1 VGFNLLSKIG
11 AVLAVVGILGYV
23 IIFPSVIAKDGQ
35 DFKDQFS
42 VDANGVE
49 TFGDYNSGDL
59 VTIVDK
65 ISRIQYNNDK
75 TSVWVE
81 SIGKSDTDLRFI
93 FNKNLMD
100 DFGVGSNVVITFEV
114 GNSGQS
120 ESVINEDISTRPST
134 MYDYIFIILTVTG
147 FGLVVFGFVRSAK
160 QRLSPVA
167 TQDDWGLPAPPPPA
181 MAPAPVAPPAV
192 PPQPQY
198 PPSMAAIP
206 QTDSGSTSSDYSQM
220 NPDITGMSFSA
231 VQPASMTIT
240 VPPGV
245 VPGQVL
251 TVTMPSG
258 QVVNV
263 QVPPGCVPGSQ
274 FTISV
279 TQ

>member
-1 VGFNLLSKIG
+1 MGFNLLSKIG
-11 AVLAVVGILGYV
+11 AVLAVVGILGYA

-81 SIGKSDTDLRFI
+81 SIGKSDNDLRFI

-134 MYDYIFIILTVTG
+134 MYDYIFIILTAAG
-147 FGLVVFGFVRSAK
+147 FGLVVFGFVKAR
-160 QRLSPVA
+160 RRPVA
-167 TQDDWGLPAPPPPA
+167 PPQDDWGLPVPPPPA
-181 MAPAPVAPPAV
+181 MAPAPVAPLGL
-192 PPQPQY
+192 PPQPQN

-263 QVPPGCVPGSQ
+263 QVPPGCAPGSQ

>member
-11 AVLAVVGILGYV
+11 AVLAVVGILGYA

-35 DFKDQFS
+35 DFEDQFS

-65 ISRIQYNNDK
+65 ISRMQYDNDK

-93 FNKNLMD
+93 FNKNLMS
-100 DFGVGSNVVITFEV
+100 DFGVGSNIVITFEV

-134 MYDYIFIILTVTG
+134 MYDYIFIILTAAG

-167 TQDDWGLPAPPPPA
+167 TQDDWGSPAPPA

-206 QTDSGSTSSDYSQM
+206 QTGYASSDSSQM
-220 NPDITGMSFSA
+220 NSDVTGMSFSA

-263 QVPPGCVPGSQ
+263 QVPPGCAPGSQ

>member
-1 VGFNLLSKIG
+1 MGFNLLSKIG
-11 AVLAVVGILGYV
+11 AVLAVVGILGYA

-35 DFKDQFS
+35 DFEDQFS

-65 ISRIQYNNDK
+65 ISRMQYDNDK

-93 FNKNLMD
+93 FNKNLMS
-100 DFGVGSNVVITFEV
+100 DFGVGSNIVITFEV
-114 GNSGQS
+114 GSSGQS

-134 MYDYIFIILTVTG
+134 MYDYIFIILTAAG

-181 MAPAPVAPPAV
+181 MAPAPVAPPAMAPPPPL
-192 PPQPQY
+192 PPQPA
-198 PPSMAAIP
+198 P
-206 QTDSGSTSSDYSQM
+206 TSQM
-220 NPDITGMSFSA
+220 NPDVTGTSFSTA
-231 VQPASMTIT
+231 QPASMTIT

-263 QVPPGCVPGSQ
+263 QVPPGCASGSQ

>member
-1 VGFNLLSKIG
+1 VRFTLLSKIG
-11 AVLAVVGILGYV
+11 AVLAVIGVIGYV
-23 IIFPSVIAKDGQ
+23 VIFPSVIAKDGQ
-35 DFKDQFS
+35 DFVDQFS

-49 TFGDYNSGDL
+49 TFGDYDSGDT
-59 VTIVDK
+59 VTIVDT
-65 ISRIQYNNDK
+65 ISRMQHDDGK

-81 SIGKSDTDLRFI
+81 SIGKSDSDLRFI
-93 FNKNLMD
+93 FSKNLMN
-100 DFGVGSNVVITFEV
+100 DFGVGSMIVITFEV
-114 GNSGQS
+114 GTSGQS
-120 ESVINEDISTRPST
+120 ETVINEDITTRPST
-134 MYDYIFIILTVTG
+134 MYDYIFIILTVLG
-147 FGLVVFGFVRSAK
+147 VVLLVFGFVRSAK
-160 QRLSPVA
+160 KRLSPVA
-167 TQDDWGLPAPPPPA
+167 PQDDWGSPAPPV

-206 QTDSGSTSSDYSQM
+206 QSESPSSDYSQM
-220 NPDITGMSFSA
+220 NPDVTGMSFSA
-231 VQPASMTIT
+231 AQPASMTIT

-245 VPGQVL
+245 VSGQVL

-263 QVPPGCVPGSQ
+263 QVPPGCAPGSQ

>member
-1 VGFNLLSKIG
+1 MHFNLLSKIG
-11 AVLAVVGILGYV
+11 AVLAVIGVIGYV
-23 IIFPSVIAKDGQ
+23 VIFPSVIAKDGQ
-35 DFKDQFS
+35 DFVDQFS

-49 TFGDYNSGDL
+49 TFGDYDSGDT
-59 VTIVDK
+59 VTIVDT
-65 ISRIQYNNDK
+65 ISRMQYDDGK

-81 SIGKSDTDLRFI
+81 SIGKSDSDLRFI
-93 FNKNLMD
+93 FSKNLMN
-100 DFGVGSNVVITFEV
+100 DFGVGSMIVITFEV
-114 GNSGQS
+114 GTSGQS
-120 ESVINEDISTRPST
+120 ETVINEDITTRPST
-134 MYDYIFIILTVTG
+134 MYDYIFIILTVLG
-147 FGLVVFGFVRSAK
+147 VVLLVFGFVRSAK
-160 QRLSPVA
+160 QRLSPVT
-167 TQDDWGLPAPPPPA
+167 TQDDWGIPAPPV

-206 QTDSGSTSSDYSQM
+206 QSQSPSLDSSQM
-220 NPDITGMSFSA
+220 NPDVTGMSFSA
-231 VQPASMTIT
+231 TQPASMTLT

-263 QVPPGCVPGSQ
+263 QVPPSCAPGSQ

>member
-1 VGFNLLSKIG
+1 MGFNLLSKIG

-134 MYDYIFIILTVTG
+134 MYDYIFIILTAAG
-147 FGLVVFGFVRSAK
+147 FGLVVFGFVKAR
-160 QRLSPVA
+160 RRPVA
-167 TQDDWGLPAPPPPA
+167 TQDDWGLPAPPPA
-181 MAPAPVAPPAV
+181 MAPAPVAPMAPPAV
-192 PPQPQY
+192 PPPQV
-198 PPSMAAIP
+198 PS
-206 QTDSGSTSSDYSQM
+206 SNSQI
-220 NPDITGMSFSA
+220 NPDVTGMSFSA

-263 QVPPGCVPGSQ
+263 QVPPGCAPGSQ

>member
-1 VGFNLLSKIG
+1 MRFTLLSKIG
-11 AVLAVVGILGYV
+11 AVLAVIGVIGYV
-23 IIFPSVIAKDGQ
+23 VIFPSVIAKDGQ
-35 DFKDQFS
+35 DFVAQFS

-49 TFGDYNSGDL
+49 TFGDYDSGDT
-59 VTIVDK
+59 VTIVDT
-65 ISRIQYNNDK
+65 ISRMQYDDGK

-81 SIGKSDTDLRFI
+81 SIGKSDSDLRFI
-93 FNKNLMD
+93 FSKNLMN
-100 DFGVGSNVVITFEV
+100 DFGVGSMIVITFEV
-114 GNSGQS
+114 GTSGQS
-120 ESVINEDISTRPST
+120 ETVINEDITTRPST
-134 MYDYIFIILTVTG
+134 MYDYIFIILTVVG
-147 FGLVVFGFVRSAK
+147 VVLLVFGFVRSAK

-167 TQDDWGLPAPPPPA
+167 TQDDWGLPAPPPQA
-181 MAPAPVAPPAV
+181 VAPAPVAPPAV

-206 QTDSGSTSSDYSQM
+206 QSQSPSS
-220 NPDITGMSFSA
+220 A
-231 VQPASMTIT
+231 AASMTIT

-245 VPGQVL
+245 VSGQVL

-263 QVPPGCVPGSQ
+263 QVPPGCAPGSQ

>member
-1 VGFNLLSKIG
+1 MGFNLLSKVG
-11 AVLAVVGILGYV
+11 AVLAVVGILGYA

-35 DFKDQFS
+35 DFEDQFS

-65 ISRIQYNNDK
+65 ISRIQYDNDK

-81 SIGKSDTDLRFI
+81 SIGKSDKDLRFI
-93 FNKNLMD
+93 FNKNLMN
-100 DFGVGSNVVITFEV
+100 DFGVGSNIVITFEV

-134 MYDYIFIILTVTG
+134 MYDYIFIILTVAG
-147 FGLVVFGFVRSAK
+147 VGLVVFGFVKAR
-160 QRLSPVA
+160 QQPVA
-167 TQDDWGLPAPPPPA
+167 QDDWGLPAPPPPA
-181 MAPAPVAPPAV
+181 MAPAPVAPPAMAPPAV
-192 PPQPQY
+192 PPPQA
-198 PPSMAAIP
+198 PSIN
-206 QTDSGSTSSDYSQM
+206 SQI
-220 NPDITGMSFSA
+220 NPEVTGMSFSA
-231 VQPASMTIT
+231 AQPASMTIT

-263 QVPPGCVPGSQ
+263 QVPPGCAPGSQ

>member
-1 VGFNLLSKIG
+1 MGFNLLSKIG
-11 AVLAVVGILGYV
+11 AVLAVVGILGYA

-35 DFKDQFS
+35 DFEDQFS

-65 ISRIQYNNDK
+65 ISRMQYDNDK

-93 FNKNLMD
+93 FNKNLMS
-100 DFGVGSNVVITFEV
+100 DFGVGSNIVITFEV

-134 MYDYIFIILTVTG
+134 MYDYIFIILTAAG

-167 TQDDWGLPAPPPPA
+167 TQDDWGSPAPPA

-206 QTDSGSTSSDYSQM
+206 QTGYASSDSSQM
-220 NPDITGMSFSA
+220 NSDVTGMSFSA
-231 VQPASMTIT
+231 AQPVSMTIT

-245 VPGQVL
+245 VSGQVL

-263 QVPPGCVPGSQ
+263 QVPPGCAPGSQ

>member
-1 VGFNLLSKIG
+1 MGFNLLSKIG

-81 SIGKSDTDLRFI
+81 SIGKSDNDLRFI

-134 MYDYIFIILTVTG
+134 MYDYIFIILTAAG
-147 FGLVVFGFVRSAK
+147 FGLVVFGFVKAR
-160 QRLSPVA
+160 RRPVA

>member
-11 AVLAVVGILGYV
+11 AVLAVVGILGYA

-35 DFKDQFS
+35 DFEDQFS

-65 ISRIQYNNDK
+65 ISRMQYDNDK

-93 FNKNLMD
+93 FNKNLMS
-100 DFGVGSNVVITFEV
+100 DFGVGSNIVITFEV

-134 MYDYIFIILTVTG
+134 MYDYIFIILTAAG

-167 TQDDWGLPAPPPPA
+167 TQDDWGSPAPPA

-206 QTDSGSTSSDYSQM
+206 QTGYASSDSSQM
-220 NPDITGMSFSA
+220 NSDVTGMSFSA

-263 QVPPGCVPGSQ
+263 QVPSGCAPGSQ

>member
-1 VGFNLLSKIG
+1 MGFNLLSKIG

-100 DFGVGSNVVITFEV
+100 DFGVGSNIVITFEV

-147 FGLVVFGFVRSAK
+147 FGLVVFGFVRSRR
-160 QRLSPVA
+160 QPVA
-167 TQDDWGLPAPPPPA
+167 PPQDDWGSPAPPA
-181 MAPAPVAPPAV
+181 MAPAPVAPPV
-192 PPQPQY
+192 SPQPQY

-263 QVPPGCVPGSQ
+263 QVPPGSAPGSQ

>member
-1 VGFNLLSKIG
+1 MGFNLLSKIG

-65 ISRIQYNNDK
+65 ISRIQYDNDK

-81 SIGKSDTDLRFI
+81 SIGKSDIDLRFI
-93 FNKNLMD
+93 FNKNLMN
-100 DFGVGSNVVITFEV
+100 DFGVGSNIVITFEV

-134 MYDYIFIILTVTG
+134 MYDYIFIILTAAG
-147 FGLVVFGFVRSAK
+147 FGLVVFGFVKAR
-160 QRLSPVA
+160 RRPVA
-167 TQDDWGLPAPPPPA
+167 PPQDDWGLPAPPPA
-181 MAPAPVAPPAV
+181 MAPAPVAHMPPPAV
-192 PPQPQY
+192 PPPQV
-198 PPSMAAIP
+198 PS
-206 QTDSGSTSSDYSQM
+206 SNSQI
-220 NPDITGMSFSA
+220 NPDVTGMSFSA

-263 QVPPGCVPGSQ
+263 QVPPGCAPGSQ

>member
-1 VGFNLLSKIG
+1 MGFNLLSKVG
-11 AVLAVVGILGYV
+11 VVLAVVGILGYA

-35 DFKDQFS
+35 DFEDQFS

-65 ISRIQYNNDK
+65 ISRMQYDNDK

-93 FNKNLMD
+93 FNKNLMS
-100 DFGVGSNVVITFEV
+100 DFGVGSNIVITFEV

-147 FGLVVFGFVRSAK
+147 FGLVVFGFVRSRR
-160 QRLSPVA
+160 QPVA
-167 TQDDWGLPAPPPPA
+167 PPLDDWGLPAAPPPPA

-206 QTDSGSTSSDYSQM
+206 QTESPSSDSSQM
-220 NPDITGMSFSA
+220 NPDVTGMSFSA
-231 VQPASMTIT
+231 AQPASMTIT

-263 QVPPGCVPGSQ
+263 QVPPGCAPGSQ

>member
-1 VGFNLLSKIG
+1 MGFNLLSKIG
-11 AVLAVVGILGYV
+11 AVLAVVGILGYA

-35 DFKDQFS
+35 DFEDQFS

-65 ISRIQYNNDK
+65 ISRMQYDNDK

-93 FNKNLMD
+93 FNKNLMS
-100 DFGVGSNVVITFEV
+100 DFGVGSNIVITFEV
-114 GNSGQS
+114 GSSGQS

-134 MYDYIFIILTVTG
+134 MYDYIFIILTAAG

-181 MAPAPVAPPAV
+181 MAPAPVAPPVMAPPAV
-192 PPQPQY
+192 PPPQV
-198 PPSMAAIP
+198 PS
-206 QTDSGSTSSDYSQM
+206 SNSQI
-220 NPDITGMSFSA
+220 NPDVTGMSFSA

-263 QVPPGCVPGSQ
+263 QVPPGCAPGSQ

>member
-1 VGFNLLSKIG
+1 MGFNLLSKIG
-11 AVLAVVGILGYV
+11 AVLAVVGILGYA

-35 DFKDQFS
+35 DFEDQFS

-65 ISRIQYNNDK
+65 ISRMQYDNDK

-81 SIGKSDTDLRFI
+81 SIGKSDNDLRFI
-93 FNKNLMD
+93 FNKNLMN
-100 DFGVGSNVVITFEV
+100 DFGVGSNIVITFEV

-147 FGLVVFGFVRSAK
+147 FGLVVFGFVRSRR
-160 QRLSPVA
+160 QPVA
-167 TQDDWGLPAPPPPA
+167 HPIAPPA

-206 QTDSGSTSSDYSQM
+206 QTESPSSDSSQM
-220 NPDITGMSFSA
+220 NPDVTGMSFSA
-231 VQPASMTIT
+231 AQSASMTIT

-263 QVPPGCVPGSQ
+263 QVPPGCASGSQ

>member
-1 VGFNLLSKIG
+1 VGFNLLSKVG
-11 AVLAVVGILGYV
+11 AVLAVVGILGYA

-35 DFKDQFS
+35 DFEEQFS

-65 ISRIQYNNDK
+65 ISRIQYDNDK

-81 SIGKSDTDLRFI
+81 SIGKSDTDLRFL
-93 FNKNLMD
+93 FNKNLMN
-100 DFGVGSNVVITFEV
+100 DFGVGSNIVITFEV

-134 MYDYIFIILTVTG
+134 MYDYIFIILTVAG
-147 FGLVVFGFVRSAK
+147 FGLIVFGFVRSRRQPSA
-160 QRLSPVA
+160 P
-167 TQDDWGLPAPPPPA
+167 QDDWGLPPPPPA

-206 QTDSGSTSSDYSQM
+206 QLESTSSDSSQM
-220 NPDITGMSFSA
+220 NPDVTGMSFSA
-231 VQPASMTIT
+231 AQPASMTIA

-263 QVPPGCVPGSQ
+263 QVPPGCAPGSQ

>member
-1 VGFNLLSKIG
+1 MGFNLLSKVG
-11 AVLAVVGILGYV
+11 AVLAVVGILGYA

-35 DFKDQFS
+35 DFEDQFS

-65 ISRIQYNNDK
+65 ISRMQYDNDK

-81 SIGKSDTDLRFI
+81 SIGKSDNDLRFI
-93 FNKNLMD
+93 FNKNLMN
-100 DFGVGSNVVITFEV
+100 DFGVGSNIVITFEV

-134 MYDYIFIILTVTG
+134 MYDYIFIILTVAG
-147 FGLVVFGFVRSAK
+147 FGLVVFGFVRSRR
-160 QRLSPVA
+160 QPVA
-167 TQDDWGLPAPPPPA
+167 PPQDDWGFPAPPPPA
-181 MAPAPVAPPAV
+181 MAPAPVAPPAMAPPAV
-192 PPQPQY
+192 PPPQA
-198 PPSMAAIP
+198 PPIN
-206 QTDSGSTSSDYSQM
+206 SQI
-220 NPDITGMSFSA
+220 NPDVTGMSFSA
-231 VQPASMTIT
+231 AQPASMTIT

-251 TVTMPSG
+251 TVTMPNG

-263 QVPPGCVPGSQ
+263 QVPTGCAPGSQ